1 MEKVVMVP
9 GGTEY
14 RPSSLSARVK
24 RSSFETEE
32 TSSSRSSSVG
42 QKQGLDN
49 PLGYKKYD
57 KMKELESTSSD
68 YLPHR
73 DKQHHAEKSGE
84 SVSKPTNCKVLIDED
99 KAFFRST
106 DIRYRN
112 KKPVE
117 KGDDSLIPLNEELS
131 VKETV
136 PTVLP
141 SLQLIPDEE
150 LCCHE

>member
-14 RPSSLSARVK
+14 RLSSLSARVK
-24 RSSFETEE
+24 RGSFETEE

-49 PLGYKKYD
+49 PLGYKKYG
-57 KMKELESTSSD
+57 KVKQLESTSSD
-68 YLPHR
+68 YLPPR
-73 DKQHHAEKSGE
+73 DKKHHAEKSGE
-84 SVSKPTNCKVLIDED
+84 SVSKPTNCKVLINED

-106 DIRYRN
+106 DIRYQN
-112 KKPVE
+112 KEPVVE
-117 KGDDSLIPLNEELS
+117 GCDSLIPLTKESS
-131 VKETV
+131 VKETF
-136 PTVLP
+136 PTALP

>member
-14 RPSSLSARVK
+14 RLSSLSARVK
-24 RSSFETEE
+24 RGSFETEE

-42 QKQGLDN
+42 QKQGFDN

-68 YLPHR
+68 YLPHH
-73 DKQHHAEKSGE
+73 KQQHAEKHGE
-84 SVSKPTNCKVLIDED
+84 SVSKPTNCKVLINED

-117 KGDDSLIPLNEELS
+117 KGDDSLIPLNEEPS

>member
-1 MEKVVMVP
+1 MEKIVMVP

-14 RPSSLSARVK
+14 RPSSLSAKVK
-24 RSSFETEE
+24 RGSFETEE

-68 YLPHR
+68 YLPHH
-73 DKQHHAEKSGE
+73 KQQHAEKHGE
-84 SVSKPTNCKVLIDED
+84 SVSKPTNCKVLINED

-106 DIRYRN
+106 DIRYQN
-112 KKPVE
+112 KEPVVE
-117 KGDDSLIPLNEELS
+117 GCDSLIPLTKESS
-131 VKETV
+131 VKETF
-136 PTVLP
+136 PTALP